1 MIFNVT
7 GGGAG
12 SGGTLVVTAP
22 AGVTCTV
29 SKDGKTK
36 TKTVDQYGYAT
47 FKGLDSGT
55 WTVTISVGSETA
67 TDTVEIVTNY
77 AKEIEFYK
85 IYGIYRDITDPSPEW
100 TREEDAVGKRASATV
115 GTVAGSSDF
124 DSCYPWS
131 GIARETLG
139 TGDVMVKIPK
149 FWYRRYREGD
159 IEHIQIADGPAKGF
173 ALHPAFHHSGVE
185 QECVYV
191 GAYETSAS
199 NKSLSG
205 ATPQSYQTRAT
216 FRSNA
221 RSKGTG
227 WGLIDIST
235 LSAVQMLI
243 LVEFANNNVQDVIGS
258 GRCSGD
264 SALKTGTCDSIT
276 NLTGTPAGTSGY
288 VDVVWR
294 GIESLWG
301 NVWEWVDGANWK
313 DGMYYVCNDPS
324 NYADDA
330 ATGYEK
336 LSFTGSTSWKT
347 SYITVEGLD
356 TGSNPHVM
364 LPSDAGSGSAT
375 TYLCDACWSSSG
387 WRVVVCGGAFSTS
400 TPGGLFAVGLDHPAS
415 GTGKNFGSRLLYIPQ
430 Q

>member
-1 MIFNVT
+1 MLGKTNSFAVT
-7 GGGAG
+7 GG
-12 SGGTLVVTAP
+12 TLTVTAP
-22 AGVTCTV
+22 AGATITL
-29 SKDGKTK
+29 SKDGMMKSKIADSSGT
-36 TKTVDQYGYAT
+36 AI
-47 FKGLDSGT
+47 FSGLSAGT
-55 WTVTISVGSETA
+55 WTVTVSVGRETA
-67 TDTVEIVTNY
+67 TDTVEIVTSY
-77 AKEIEFYK
+77 AKEIGFYK
-85 IYGIYRDITDPSPEW
+85 IYGIYRDITNSSPEW
-100 TREEDAVGKRASATV
+100 TREEDAVGKTATATV

-124 DSCYPWS
+124 DSCYPWNS
-131 GIARETLG
+131 ITRETLD

-191 GAYETSAS
+191 GAYETSDS
-199 NKSLSG
+199 NKSVSG
-205 ATPQSYQTRAT
+205 ATPQGNQSRAT

-243 LVEFANNNVQDVIGS
+243 LVEFANNNVQDVISS
-258 GRCSGD
+258 GRGVGD
-264 SALKTGTCDSIT
+264 SALKTGTCDSVT

-301 NVWEWVDGANWK
+301 NIWEWVDGANWK
-313 DGMYYVCNDPS
+313 DGTYYVCNDPS
-324 NYADDA
+324 NYADDTA
-330 ATGYEK
+330 AGYEK
-336 LSFTGSTSWKT
+336 LSFTGSTGWKI

-364 LPSDAGSGSAT
+364 LPSEAGSGSAT
-375 TYLCDACWSSSG
+375 TYLCDVCWSNSG
-387 WRVVVCGGAFSTS
+387 WRVVLCGGAFTTS
-400 TPGGLFAVGLDHPAS
+400 NFGGLFAVGLDHPAS
-415 GTGKNFGSRLLYIPQ
+415 DTGNHYGSRLLYIPQ